1 MASLSI
7 LVPLDGSSTAERA
20 LPLANVLA
28 TAYGAQ
34 IRLLHVAG
42 EAEGVKKPDDVT
54 EAGSRFASYANEAVA
69 RAGVTAP
76 IAAVETVPGKAA
88 DAILEAVGD
97 ARMIAIATHG
107 RGGFKAAFIGSVAD
121 KVLHGAHVP
130 VAVVS
135 GAEGPV
141 ELGNGP
147 VLVTLDGSEESE
159 RALPVAR
166 ELARLLD
173 RKVVLVRGFTLL
185 PPVTLDVAYYP
196 PNYVDELEESARAY
210 LQSMAESG
218 EEILLV
224 NGPPAEAITDA
235 ANRLDA
241 SLTVMESGGKGL
253 ARRIALGSTTD
264 RVVHMLRRP
273 ILIVPPPAS

>member
-1 MASLSI
+1 MTSLPI

-20 LPLANVLA
+20 LPLANALA

-42 EAEGVKKPDDVT
+42 EAEGIKTPEAVT
-54 EAGSRFASYANEAVA
+54 EAASRFAGYANEAVA

-76 IAAVETVPGKAA
+76 IEAVQTVPGKAA
-88 DAILEAVGD
+88 EAILEAAGD
-97 ARMIAIATHG
+97 ARMIALATHG

-141 ELGNGP
+141 ELGSGP
-147 VLVTLDGSEESE
+147 VLVALDGSDESE
-159 RALPVAR
+159 RALPIAR
-166 ELARLLD
+166 EIARLLD
-173 RKVVLVRGFTLL
+173 RKVVLVRAFTLL
-185 PPVTLDVAYYP
+185 PPVTLDVVYYP
-196 PNYVDELEESARAY
+196 ANYVEELEESARVY
-210 LQSMAESG
+210 LHSMAESG
-218 EEILLV
+218 EEIRLV
-224 NGPPAEAITDA
+224 NGPSAEAIIEA
-235 ANRLDA
+235 ATQLDA

-273 ILIVPPPAS
+273 VLIVPPPAS